1 MKKLLLLALLTLP
14 CFALP
19 CFAVSV
25 SAQTVTFVTEEYAPF
40 NYRDGKL
47 IKGATVEQ
55 VEKVMADIGVD
66 YTIEVMPWAR
76 AFSLARATPMT
87 CVFATAHNAA
97 RDGLFK
103 WVEPLLVDR
112 NILITRQGSGV
123 SAANLEEAKK
133 YVVGTQRDDYTE
145 VTLKEKGFTKLDVA
159 SDFNA
164 TLRKL
169 LGGRID
175 MMPISELYFDKLK
188 TDQPLEMV
196 TVLSSQPMGIACEK
210 NFPDDL
216 LARMQAALDKLIASG
231 EQKQIFLK
239 YGLHLLN

>member
-1 MKKLLLLALLTLP
+1 MKRLLLLALL
-14 CFALP
+14 ALP
-19 CFAVSV
+19 SFAAPA
-25 SAQTVTFVTEEYAPF
+25 SAQTITFVTEEYAPF

-55 VEKVMADIGVD
+55 VEKIMADIGVG
-66 YTIEVMPWAR
+66 YTIDVMPWAR
-76 AFSLARATPMT
+76 AFSLARSTPMT

-97 RDGLFK
+97 RDSLFK

-112 NILITRQGSGV
+112 NILIARQDSDV
-123 SAANLEEAKK
+123 SAGNLEEAKK

-145 VTLKEKGFTKLDVA
+145 VTLKENGFTKLDVA

-188 TDQPLEMV
+188 ADQPLKMV

-216 LARMQAALDKLIASG
+216 LARMQASLDRLIASG

-239 YGLHLLN
+239 YGLHLLK

>member
-14 CFALP
+14 CFATS
-19 CFAVSV
+19 A
-25 SAQTVTFVTEEYAPF
+25 SAQAVAFVTEEYAPF
-40 NYRDGKL
+40 NYRDGKV
-47 IKGATVEQ
+47 IKGATVDQ
-55 VEKVMADIGVD
+55 VEKVMADIGID

-97 RDGLFK
+97 RNGLFK
-103 WVEPLLVDR
+103 WVEPLLIDR

-123 SAANLEEAKK
+123 SAADLEDAKK
-133 YVVGTQRDDYTE
+133 YVIGTQRDDYTE

-175 MMPISELYFDKLK
+175 MMPISELYFHKLK
-188 TDQPLEMV
+188 ADQPLEMV

-216 LARMQAALDKLIASG
+216 LGRMQAALDKLIASG

>member
-1 MKKLLLLALLTLP
+1 MKKLLLLACL
-14 CFALP
+14 ALP
-19 CFAVSV
+19 CAAH
-25 SAQTVTFVTEEYAPF
+25 AQTVTFTTEDYAPF
-40 NYRDGKL
+40 NYREGKE

-55 VEKVMADIGVD
+55 VEKVMTEIGVD

-76 AFSLARATPMT
+76 ALSLARTEPMT
-87 CVFATAHNAA
+87 CVFATAHNGA
-97 RDGLFK
+97 RDKLFK

-112 NILITRQGSGV
+112 NILITRKGSDV
-123 SAANLEEAKK
+123 TASNLDEAKK
-133 YVVGTQRDDYTE
+133 YTIGTQRGDYTE
-145 VTLKEKGFTKLDVA
+145 TTLQEKGFTKLDVA

-188 TDQPLEMV
+188 ADQPLEMV

-210 NFPDDL
+210 SFPDDL
-216 LARMQAALDKLIASG
+216 LARMQAALDKLIANG
-231 EQKQIFLK
+231 DQKQIFLK
-239 YGLHLLN
+239 YGLHLSH

>member
-14 CFALP
+14 CFAT
-19 CFAVSV
+19 ST
-25 SAQTVTFVTEEYAPF
+25 SAQTVAFVTEEYAPF
-40 NYRDGKL
+40 NYRDGKV

-66 YTIEVMPWAR
+66 YTLDVMPWAR
-76 AFSLARATPMT
+76 AFSLARTTPMT

-103 WVEPLLVDR
+103 WVEPLLIDR
-112 NILITRQGSGV
+112 NILITRKGSGV
-123 SAANLEEAKK
+123 SATNLEEAKK
-133 YVVGTQRDDYTE
+133 YVIGTQRDDYTE

-169 LGGRID
+169 LSGRID

-188 TDQPLEMV
+188 ADQPLEMV

-210 NFPDDL
+210 NFPNDL
-216 LARMQAALDKLIASG
+216 LAHMQASLDKLIASG

-239 YGLHLLN
+239 YGLHLLK

>member
-1 MKKLLLLALLTLP
+1 MKKLLLLALM
-14 CFALP
+14 ALP
-19 CFAVSV
+19 CFTASALAETVS
-25 SAQTVTFVTEEYAPF
+25 FVTEEYAPF
-40 NYRDGKL
+40 NYRDGKV

-55 VEKVMADIGVD
+55 VQKVMADIGVD

-76 AFSLARATPMT
+76 AYSLARSTPMT
-87 CVFATAHNAA
+87 CVFATAHNGT
-97 RDGLFK
+97 RGPLFK

-133 YVVGTQRDDYTE
+133 YVVGTQRDDYTQ
-145 VTLKEKGFTKLDVA
+145 VTLEEKGFTKLDVA

-188 TDQPLEMV
+188 AEQPLQMV
-196 TVLSSQPMGIACEK
+196 TVLSSQPMSIACEK

-216 LARMQAALDKLIASG
+216 LARMQASLDKLIASG